1 MVIQAF
7 DGNLFCCINDK
18 DTYALEKIPQREEK
32 SKELDLDY
40 QPPKPKK
47 LYIPPMSHP
56 WRRYEF
62 LKFVRS
68 QPHHFDDLRTNR
80 S

>member
-1 MVIQAF
+1 MAF
-7 DGNLFCCINDK
+7 PVKYLLTAVLYLHIK
-18 DTYALEKIPQREEK
+18 EKIPQREEK
-32 SKELDLDY
+32 SKELELDY

-47 LYIPPMSHP
+47 LYISPMSHP

-68 QPHHFDDLRTNR
+68 QPHLSSEFIL
-80 S
+80 SIF